1 MELKKYKKKDL
12 KLLAIS
18 TNIIELEEII
28 NEFFFSKYY
37 YISDDLM
44 LHNSYKYY
52 EFMSEP
58 ERYEE
63 WFTNMNQM
71 FKIIKTDKYYRFY
84 RYYGL

>member
-1 MELKKYKKKDL
+1 MEVKKYKKKDL

-63 WFTNMNQM
+63 WFTYMNQM

>member
-1 MELKKYKKKDL
+1 MEVKKYKKKDL
-12 KLLAIS
+12 KLLAVS

>member
-12 KLLAIS
+12 KLLAMS

>member
-12 KLLAIS
+12 KLLAVS